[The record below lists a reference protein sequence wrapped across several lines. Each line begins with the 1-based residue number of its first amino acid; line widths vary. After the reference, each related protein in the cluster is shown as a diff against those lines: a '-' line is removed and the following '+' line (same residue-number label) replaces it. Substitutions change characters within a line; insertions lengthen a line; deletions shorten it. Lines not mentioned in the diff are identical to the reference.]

1 MLKNQ
6 LPQKNPH
13 QSHDPKICLTCLEAR
28 ITKCTR
34 KQGKDQ
40 ASGDQLADTH
50 LPSYTQNNLQP
61 QLSNLNPLPSPMNF
75 LSSPEQKPQQA
86 SQVSSANQLLGLL
99 HKMVPKEISITSP
112 NELWGTST
120 PGSTGAQRW
129 RGQ

>member
-1 MLKNQ
+1 MLNLLKKPESQNA
-6 LPQKNPH
+6 PGSK
-13 QSHDPKICLTCLEAR
+13 
-28 ITKCTR
+28 
-34 KQGKDQ
+34 GKDQ

-99 HKMVPKEISITSP
+99 HKNGTERNKSITSP